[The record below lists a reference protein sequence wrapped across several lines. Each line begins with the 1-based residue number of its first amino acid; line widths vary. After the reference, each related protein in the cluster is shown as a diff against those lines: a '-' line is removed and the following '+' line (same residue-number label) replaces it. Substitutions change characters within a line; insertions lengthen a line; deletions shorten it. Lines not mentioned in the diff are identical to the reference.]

1 MFNNIKIS
9 QTTEEIILTISII
22 ADIDEILEEL
32 DIKLIKLK
40 DFYQT
45 STIPMRIT
53 GKLFT
58 DSEIEK
64 IKEKINAEIPVEIKF
79 DSVSESLRTSCN

>member
-40 DFYQT
+40 DFYQN

>member
-9 QTTEEIILTISII
+9 QTTDEIILTISII

-58 DSEIEK
+58 DSETEK

-79 DSVSESLRTSCN
+79 DNISESLRTSCN

>member
-45 STIPMRIT
+45 STIPIRIT